1 MSKQE
6 RRENTK
12 KVGLIDRLS
21 VKWVLFLGIGVPILL
36 LILVSVGKV
45 LLQGI
50 VQSFAMI
57 IPKLVPNIVVLFAYV
72 WVFIL
77 GLVLGAIYMRRK

>member
-77 GLVLGAIYMRRK
+77 GLVLGAIYMKRK